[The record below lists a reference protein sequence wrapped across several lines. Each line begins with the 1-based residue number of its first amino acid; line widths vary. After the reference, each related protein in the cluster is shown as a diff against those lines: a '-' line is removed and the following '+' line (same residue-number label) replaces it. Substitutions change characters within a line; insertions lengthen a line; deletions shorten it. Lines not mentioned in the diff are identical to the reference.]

1 MENNSIFQEDDQ
13 ASLLD
18 LLMISPFI
26 RKLMMDEKSPDGKS
40 LMSYS
45 FEIINL
51 SNEK

>member
-18 LLMISPFI
+18 LLMTNLFI
-26 RKLMMDEKSPDGKS
+26 RKLMMDEKSKDGKP

-45 FEIINL
+45 FEIIDL
-51 SNEK
+51 SDSK